1 MDFLFLFFFLFSV
14 LNLTEAM
21 GNKMNFE
28 EESVDIT
35 VPLLAM
41 SMVNTD
47 ADKFAGLTFGASV
60 LSADLA
66 PQVRL
71 QLQIFVCKVAVKAH

>member
-1 MDFLFLFFFLFSV
+1 M
-14 LNLTEAM
+14 TEAM

-35 VPLLAM
+35 VPLIAM

-47 ADKFAGLTFGASV
+47 ADKFTGLTFGVSV
-60 LSADLA
+60 ISADSA

-71 QLQIFVCKVAVKAH
+71 LPQT

>member
-1 MDFLFLFFFLFSV
+1 
-14 LNLTEAM
+14 M

-35 VPLLAM
+35 VPLMAM
-41 SMVNTD
+41 SMVNAD
-47 ADKFAGLTFGASV
+47 ADKFTGLTFGVSV
-60 LSADLA
+60 ISADLA

-71 QLQIFVCKVAVKAH
+71 LPQT

>member
-1 MDFLFLFFFLFSV
+1 MLFYFFVFSV

-21 GNKMNFE
+21 GNTMNFE
-28 EESVDIT
+28 EESIDIT

-47 ADKFAGLTFGASV
+47 ADTFTGLTFGASV
-60 LSADLA
+60 ISADLA
-66 PQVRL
+66 PRVRL
-71 QLQIFVCKVAVKAH
+71 LPQT

>member
-1 MDFLFLFFFLFSV
+1 MTVNVNFSEHVSKFAFVFSV

-28 EESVDIT
+28 EESVDVT

-47 ADKFAGLTFGASV
+47 TDKFTGLTFGASFI
-60 LSADLA
+60 SADLA

-71 QLQIFVCKVAVKAH
+71 PPQT

>member
-1 MDFLFLFFFLFSV
+1 
-14 LNLTEAM
+14 
-21 GNKMNFE
+21 MNFE

-47 ADKFAGLTFGASV
+47 ADKFAGLTFGVSV

-71 QLQIFVCKVAVKAH
+71 LPQTSFCKFAVKAH

>member
-1 MDFLFLFFFLFSV
+1 M
-14 LNLTEAM
+14 TEAM

-35 VPLLAM
+35 VPVLAM
-41 SMVNTD
+41 SMVNADT
-47 ADKFAGLTFGASV
+47 DKFTGLTFGVSV
-60 LSADLA
+60 ISADLA

-71 QLQIFVCKVAVKAH
+71 LPPS